1 MYVQD
6 EYVEHSSCIVQCK
19 CSHSGQS
26 VASLDVDGVMKCVLL
41 TLVSLNCFE
50 YCQLFYS
57 LQCPGTSVGWT
68 TSGLLNAGCW
78 YVSGDDLTGALHVL

>member
-57 LQCPGTSVGWT
+57 VQCSGTVGWT
-68 TSGLLNAGCW
+68 TSGCW
-78 YVSGDDLTGALHVL
+78 YVSGDDLTGALYVL